1 MAQKTIKTEIIIK
14 NILLVRSLIKN
25 DRVKMNIEIKK
36 DTNHD

>member
-1 MAQKTIKTEIIIK
+1 MAQERIKTEIIIK
-14 NILLVRSLIKN
+14 KILLVRSLIKN